1 MYGME
6 ELTQCSGWKQPT
18 AHSSYRPEKKITKIT
33 YGFCKKS
40 PLKNAPVDKLNTFF
54 LRFFPD
60 QYWFADP
67 KQFAPS
73 GGGSQVAL
81 NHGGHQHS

>member
-1 MYGME
+1 MDFVRSH
-6 ELTQCSGWKQPT
+6 LC
-18 AHSSYRPEKKITKIT
+18 
-33 YGFCKKS
+33 
-40 PLKNAPVDKLNTFF
+40 KNAPVDKLNTFF